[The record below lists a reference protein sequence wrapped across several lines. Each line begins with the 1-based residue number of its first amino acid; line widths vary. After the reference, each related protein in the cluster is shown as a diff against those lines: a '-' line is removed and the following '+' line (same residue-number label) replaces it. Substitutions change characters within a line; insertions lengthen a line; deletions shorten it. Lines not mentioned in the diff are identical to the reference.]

1 MRTPQ
6 KKLNPLNIRMTDEM
20 REELAEIAEAENR
33 TISNLVVTVLQ
44 SFLETRRKEQRKG

>member
-1 MRTPQ
+1 MKTPQ

-20 REELAEIAEAENR
+20 RSELAEIAAKENR

-44 SFLETRRKEQRKG
+44 GFLDARRKAAKP